1 VGYQIGYEPALVPT
15 HCVLPPRSSFV
26 ILLTFLAGGFVLSKG
41 STHPWTIWLYWA
53 TPLSYAQ
60 NALSINEFA
69 VRAPGQM
76 LAKPTLWP
84 SSMLCC
90 TLVKVQRQVCGRLHS
105 SKMPCSEKLST
116 VRSCRRRGGRSH
128 ISSTPPPHWATSS

>member
-1 VGYQIGYEPALVPT
+1 MNQIKNDEPALLQT
-15 HCVLPPRSSFV
+15 YHVLLSRSSFV

-69 VRAPGQM
+69 VR
-76 LAKPTLWP
+76 
-84 SSMLCC
+84 
-90 TLVKVQRQVCGRLHS
+90 
-105 SKMPCSEKLST
+105 
-116 VRSCRRRGGRSH
+116 
-128 ISSTPPPHWATSS
+128 